1 MIHAPDHLFYSQ
13 AWLGSQDD
21 LVYSPAAMSRERTVR
36 AFAPATVSN
45 VACGFDVLGFA
56 IDEPGDEVA
65 AELSPEP
72 GVVLAEVTGDGGRLP
87 RDPEKNTAGV
97 AVRALLDAVGEDRG
111 VVLRLRKNM
120 PLSSGLG
127 SSAASAVAAVWAAN
141 RLLELDAP
149 HDVLLRCAM
158 AGEAVA
164 SGSAHPD
171 NAAPCLYGG
180 FVLIRQAD
188 PPEVIPLP
196 IPEGLSCAVIRP
208 HIEVETRMARQ
219 LLGDVVPLRAAV
231 TQWGNLAGLV
241 AGLFKSDLELISRS
255 LEDVVVEPKRSVLV
269 PGFAAAKRAAL
280 DHGALGSSLS
290 GSGPSTFALCADR
303 GVAER
308 VADAMVAAF
317 AAEGLTSDRIVS
329 AVGARGVRELGGQ
342 S

>member
-1 MIHAPDHLFYSQ
+1 
-13 AWLGSQDD
+13 
-21 LVYSPAAMSRERTVR
+21 
-36 AFAPATVSN
+36 
-45 VACGFDVLGFA
+45 
-56 IDEPGDEVA
+56 
-65 AELSPEP
+65 
-72 GVVLAEVTGDGGRLP
+72 
-87 RDPEKNTAGV
+87 
-97 AVRALLDAVGEDRG
+97 
-111 VVLRLRKNM
+111 
-120 PLSSGLG
+120 
-127 SSAASAVAAVWAAN
+127 
-141 RLLELDAP
+141 
-149 HDVLLRCAM
+149 
-158 AGEAVA
+158 
-164 SGSAHPD
+164 
-171 NAAPCLYGG
+171 
-180 FVLIRQAD
+180 
-188 PPEVIPLP
+188 
-196 IPEGLSCAVIRP
+196 
-208 HIEVETRMARQ
+208 
-219 LLGDVVPLRAAV
+219 VPLRAAV